1 MESDT
6 KKLTDTTK
14 LLREC
19 DAGTKMAISS
29 INEILEK
36 VEDTKLSEILTKSR
50 NAHEELESEIHSLL
64 NYHKEE
70 QKEPDPIAKGMSF
83 IKTNV
88 KMGID
93 ESDKTVANLITDGC
107 NMGIKSLNKYLNQ
120 YAMADVISKKITE
133 KLIRLEENLRK
144 EQPVE
149 SEKPK
154 NILTFDGVMQNAKY
168 ILYYMFFL
176 IFFKYYCTKCKFYVL
191 NNHIFYIPCL

>member
-70 QKEPDPIAKGMSF
+70 QKEPDPLAKGMSF

-120 YAMADVISKKITE
+120 YAMADVISKKNNRKADSIRGKST
-133 KLIRLEENLRK
+133 KRTFRISLIC
-144 EQPVE
+144 V
-149 SEKPK
+149 
-154 NILTFDGVMQNAKY
+154 
-168 ILYYMFFL
+168 
-176 IFFKYYCTKCKFYVL
+176 
-191 NNHIFYIPCL
+191 